1 MKLKKNLGAKIAA
14 LVASLTA
21 LGGIWALVYQ
31 NPPATASSAATSGAT
46 PRAVPITPGERKPAT
61 AKTNPAQA
69 QAPPPHTRTHASKSK

>member
-31 NPPATASSAATSGAT
+31 NPPATASSAATSDAT
-46 PRAVPITPGERKPAT
+46 PQAGPGQHKPAI
-61 AKTNPAQA
+61 AKSNQSQT
-69 QAPPPHTRTHASKSK
+69 QAPKPHTRTHTSRSK